1 MKKEKYW
8 IGKNV
13 FLTGING
20 FIGGNLAKSLIN
32 NGANVFGLLRN
43 ERKNTFLYYEGLNKK
58 ITIIKG
64 DITDMILMKRIITE
78 ERINVVYH
86 LAAQVE
92 IGIGITNPF
101 LTYCFK
107 VNHS

>member
-1 MKKEKYW
+1 MKKEKFW
-8 IGKNV
+8 NGKNV

-20 FIGGNLAKSLIN
+20 FIGGNLAKSLIA

-43 ERKNTFLYYEGLNKK
+43 ERNNTFLFYEELHKK

-64 DITDMILMKRIITE
+64 EITDIMLMKRILTE
-78 ERINVVYH
+78 ERINIVYH

-92 IGIGITNPF
+92 IGIGITKF
-101 LTYCFK
+101 
-107 VNHS
+107 